1 MAQSKTAV
9 NENALTTGARRQL
22 ATKPFSR
29 ADKIFYRTSSIA
41 AYIAVALVALILAFL
56 LVRAWPA
63 LEKQGVNFVFGS
75 TWDASPE
82 QAIFQIGPML
92 YGSLLVSVIGLVIA
106 VPMALAVAYFI
117 EFMANKRIA
126 KVATVL
132 IDLLAALPS
141 VVIGLWGMVVFSPIA
156 AHWAELLHSTLGW
169 VPIFANDSE
178 NFIGSPFIAGWIVA
192 VMIVPIIA
200 SVSREIFS
208 QIDRDLINGSLAL
221 GAGKAST
228 FFRVILP
235 TSGGGVVGG
244 ILLGLG
250 RALGET
256 VAIFFVLNL
265 VFDINWGQIIAPKG
279 GSVASMILAKFGE
292 ATAEELNALMASG
305 LVLFIVT
312 LLVNWLAAWIV
323 AKAQPWRK

>member
-1 MAQSKTAV
+1 MVDANPPSSTA
-9 NENALTTGARRQL
+9 EPTSGARRKL
-22 ATKPFSR
+22 VTKPFSR
-29 ADKIFYRTSSIA
+29 ADKVFYRVSAVA
-41 AYIAVALVALILAFL
+41 AYLSVVLVALILVFL
-56 LVRAWPA
+56 LGQAWPA
-63 LEKQGVNFVFGS
+63 LEAQGIGFVFGNQWNA
-75 TWDASPE
+75 TPE
-82 QAIFQIGPML
+82 SMVFQIGPML
-92 YGSLLVSVIGLVIA
+92 WGSLLISAIGLIFA
-106 VPMALAVAYFI
+106 VPMALAIAYFI
-117 EFMANKRIA
+117 EFMANRKVA
-126 KVATVL
+126 KVATVM

-141 VVIGLWGMVVFSPIA
+141 VVIGLWGIVVFSPVA
-156 AHWAELLHSTLGW
+156 AHWAELLHDGLGW
-169 VPIFANDSE
+169 IPIFGNE
-178 NFIGSPFIAGWIVA
+178 TNNYFGSPFIAGWIVA

-228 FFRVILP
+228 FLRVILP
-235 TSGGGVVGG
+235 TSSGGVIGG

-265 VFDINWGQIIAPKG
+265 VFDINWGQILEPKG

-292 ATAEELNALMASG
+292 ATPEELQALMAAG

>member
-1 MAQSKTAV
+1 MAQSQSTP
-9 NENALTTGARRQL
+9 NASAPASGARRQL

-29 ADKIFYRTSSIA
+29 ADKLFYRASSVA
-41 AYIAVALVALILAFL
+41 AYIAVSIVALILVFL
-56 LVRAWPA
+56 LMRAWPA
-63 LEKQGVNFVFGS
+63 LQRQGINFVLGS
-75 TWDASPE
+75 TWDASPDKV
-82 QAIFQIGPML
+82 IFQIGPML
-92 YGSLLVSVIGLVIA
+92 WGSLLISLVGLFFA

-117 EFMANKRIA
+117 EFMANKVVA

-156 AHWAELLHSTLGW
+156 AHWAQLLNQSFGW
-169 VPIFANDSE
+169 LPFFANDTE

-265 VFDINWGQIIAPKG
+265 VFDINWGDIVAPKG

-312 LLVNWLAAWIV
+312 LLVNWLAAYVV

>member
-1 MAQSKTAV
+1 
-9 NENALTTGARRQL
+9 
-22 ATKPFSR
+22 
-29 ADKIFYRTSSIA
+29 
-41 AYIAVALVALILAFL
+41 
-56 LVRAWPA
+56 
-63 LEKQGVNFVFGS
+63 
-75 TWDASPE
+75 
-82 QAIFQIGPML
+82 
-92 YGSLLVSVIGLVIA
+92 
-106 VPMALAVAYFI
+106 
-117 EFMANKRIA
+117 
-126 KVATVL
+126 
-132 IDLLAALPS
+132 
-141 VVIGLWGMVVFSPIA
+141 MVVFSPIA
-156 AHWAELLHSTLGW
+156 AHWSELLNQTLGW
-169 VPIFANDSE
+169 IPIFANDTQ

-312 LLVNWLAAWIV
+312 LLVNWLAAAIV

>member
-1 MAQSKTAV
+1 MAQSQVSTSSDQV
-9 NENALTTGARRQL
+9 TTGARRQL

-29 ADKIFYRTSSIA
+29 ADKIFYRSSAVA
-41 AYIAVALVALILAFL
+41 AYIAVAIVALILIFL

-63 LEKQGVNFVFGS
+63 IEAQGFSFVFGS
-75 TWDASPE
+75 TWDATPDVNV
-82 QAIFQIGPML
+82 FQIGPML
-92 YGSLLVSVIGLVIA
+92 WGSLLISVIGLIIA
-106 VPMALAVAYFI
+106 VPMSLAVAYFI
-117 EFMANKRIA
+117 EFMANKRVA
-126 KVATVL
+126 KIATVL

-141 VVIGLWGMVVFSPIA
+141 VVIGLWGMVVFSPLA
-156 AHWAELLHSTLGW
+156 AHWAKLLNQSLGW
-169 VPIFANDSE
+169 LPIFANDTE

-265 VFDINWGQIIAPKG
+265 VFDINWGDIVAPKG

>member
-1 MAQSKTAV
+1 MAQSQQQAQV
-9 NENALTTGARRQL
+9 RQSASGERRTL
-22 ATKPFSR
+22 ATKPFSL
-29 ADKIFYRTSSIA
+29 ADKLFYRTSAVA
-41 AYIAVALVALILAFL
+41 AYIAVAIVILILVFL

-63 LEKQGVNFVFGS
+63 LEKQGFNFILGS
-75 TWDASPE
+75 TWDATTDVNV
-82 QAIFQIGPML
+82 FQIGPML
-92 YGSLLVSVIGLVIA
+92 WGSLLISVIGLVIA
-106 VPMALAVAYFI
+106 VPMSLAVAYFI
-117 EFMANKRIA
+117 EFMAHKRVA

-141 VVIGLWGMVVFSPIA
+141 VVIGLWGMVVFSPLA
-156 AHWAELLHSTLGW
+156 AHWAQLLNQTLGW
-169 VPIFANDSE
+169 LPFFANDSE

-265 VFDINWGQIIAPKG
+265 VFDINWGDIVAPKG

>member
-1 MAQSKTAV
+1 MVDATPPSSPAEPTS
-9 NENALTTGARRQL
+9 GARRKL
-22 ATKPFSR
+22 VTKPFSR
-29 ADKIFYRTSSIA
+29 ADKIFYRVSAVA
-41 AYIAVALVALILAFL
+41 AYLSVVLVALILVFL
-56 LVRAWPA
+56 LGQAWPA
-63 LEKQGVNFVFGS
+63 LESQGIGFVLGNQ
-75 TWDASPE
+75 WNANPE
-82 QAIFQIGPML
+82 SMIFQMGPML
-92 YGSLLVSVIGLVIA
+92 WGSLLISAIGLIFA
-106 VPMALAVAYFI
+106 VPMALAIAYFI
-117 EFMANKRIA
+117 EFMANRKVA
-126 KVATVL
+126 KVATVM

-141 VVIGLWGMVVFSPIA
+141 VVIGLWGIVVFSPVA
-156 AHWAELLHSTLGW
+156 AHWAELLHDGLGW
-169 VPIFANDSE
+169 IPIFGNETD
-178 NFIGSPFIAGWIVA
+178 NYFGSPFIAGWIVA

-228 FFRVILP
+228 FLRVILP
-235 TSGGGVVGG
+235 TSSGGVIGG

-265 VFDINWGQIIAPKG
+265 VFDINWGQILEPKG

-292 ATAEELNALMASG
+292 ATPEELQALMAAG

-323 AKAQPWRK
+323 AKAQPWRN